1 MMKCTYNIEDTPSI
15 NVTYRDGHLHTH
27 THTTCYSNKDNI
39 NKDKDINTI
48 IGQEDTQSLPH
59 APLPTSN

>member
-1 MMKCTYNIEDTPSI
+1 MGTC
-15 NVTYRDGHLHTH
+15 TH

-48 IGQEDTQSLPH
+48 IGQEDT
-59 APLPTSN
+59 

>member
-15 NVTYRDGHLHTH
+15 NVTYRDVHLHTH

-48 IGQEDTQSLPH
+48 IGQEDT
-59 APLPTSN
+59 